1 MLVHGARR
9 YGRGR
14 CREKLCAC
22 ASPRLRFVDDRS
34 LLGASLRLSR
44 PRVRGEEQKGP
55 TIMAITKSEALQQ
68 VQSMVAEVT
77 RARFE
82 GGAYAKLARA
92 HGYAD
97 GYMKALLDLGIV
109 ERAELLRAI
118 GEERGRVVASD
129 LAPRAA

>member
-1 MLVHGARR
+1 
-9 YGRGR
+9 
-14 CREKLCAC
+14 
-22 ASPRLRFVDDRS
+22 
-34 LLGASLRLSR
+34 
-44 PRVRGEEQKGP
+44 
-55 TIMAITKSEALQQ
+55 MAITKSEALQQ

-109 ERAELLRAI
+109 ERGELLRAI
-118 GEERGRVVASD
+118 GEERGRVVATD

>member
-1 MLVHGARR
+1 
-9 YGRGR
+9 
-14 CREKLCAC
+14 
-22 ASPRLRFVDDRS
+22 
-34 LLGASLRLSR
+34 
-44 PRVRGEEQKGP
+44 
-55 TIMAITKSEALQQ
+55 MAITKSEALQQ

-109 ERAELLRAI
+109 ERDDPRGLSTETRASAP
-118 GEERGRVVASD
+118 ERAVTIF
-129 LAPRAA
+129 RA